1 MKNNC
6 NCNKNIISL
15 SESSKSQSSNEHQ
28 NIYDEGRIEMLEA
41 FQHSIVAVIIDM
53 EKVKKKITDL
63 SNWAWELEKKLK
75 ENKNETSQKALQP
88 SKRR

>member
-1 MKNNC
+1 MGNNC
-6 NCNKNIISL
+6 NCNKNVISL

-28 NIYDEGRIEMLEA
+28 NEYDKGRIEMLKA
-41 FQHSIVAVIIDM
+41 FQHSMVTIILDI
-53 EKVKKKITDL
+53 EKAQKRITNL